1 MPLKQYNIIMAE
13 KTYKILESKRQL
25 KVTLPIVLAQS
36 IGLNAGDEITWII
49 EHGDLVMRK
58 VKRS

>member
-1 MPLKQYNIIMAE
+1 MAE

-36 IGLNAGDEITWII
+36 IGLNKGDEITWII
-49 EHGDLVMRK
+49 EHGDLIIRK
-58 VKRS
+58 VKR